1 MVHPTVKKSEEQ
13 NELNRV
19 GMHLHGEDLEEESGM
34 GHEDFKGWGRASS
47 FQGFNQE
54 KDNKGSESES
64 IKMSKDEKLA
74 REAGVRFSIDQ
85 IVGLPMDEFND
96 LLSKQDLTEEQLN
109 LCRDIRRRGK
119 NKVAAQNCRKRKID
133 QVEEL
138 QIRYQESREQGKKLA
153 LIHKQAKS
161 EYNEVASEV
170 SNLMD
175 RILVHENLDPRT
187 HTIVRNAN
195 GELSITKKTSP
206 NSEPQGSLRPVPVEK
221 LNQPGRSNVQYHN
234 NHNNHNNHNFFNKF

>member
-1 MVHPTVKKSEEQ
+1 M
-13 NELNRV
+13 
-19 GMHLHGEDLEEESGM
+19 
-34 GHEDFKGWGRASS
+34 SS
-47 FQGFNQE
+47 VFSN
-54 KDNKGSESES
+54 
-64 IKMSKDEKLA
+64 KDEKLA
-74 REAGVRFSIDQ
+74 REAGVSFSIDQ

-138 QIRYQESREQGKKLA
+138 QKRYQESREQGKKLA

-161 EYNEVASEV
+161 EYNAVASEV
-170 SNLMD
+170 STLVD
-175 RILVHENLDPRT
+175 RILVHEKMDPRA
-187 HTIVRNAN
+187 HTIVWGPN

-234 NHNNHNNHNFFNKF
+234 NHNF